1 MRALYTLIVRLV
13 APFVFV
19 FTALRGWRD
28 LAYRDRLTERFGF
41 THLRAAVPHLWLH
54 AVSVGEVQ
62 AAAPLIR
69 ALLERFPQYPL
80 LITTTTPTGAA
91 RVRETYG
98 DRVQHCYLPYD
109 TPGSVQRFLRRTRP
123 RIAVIV
129 ETELW
134 PNLYAGCA
142 RAGIPVIVASARISP
157 RSFPRYR
164 RFAPLFKESLS
175 NITVAAQ
182 TDDDA
187 TRFRTIGAGNVQVSG
202 NIKFD
207 IELPATVAEAG
218 RQFRANE
225 LSARPAWI
233 AASTHEGEEAA
244 ALEAHQRVQ
253 AEIAGNCVLIL
264 VPRHP
269 QRFSAVKALLAE
281 RRVHFVTRSS
291 AELPDAS
298 TQVLLLDTMGEL
310 VQFLAASD
318 VAFIAGS
325 LVPVGGH
332 NFLEPAALGLP
343 IVSGPHVFNAQ
354 AMSDKFF
361 DAGAAVK
368 VNSTGELA
376 SAVIALLKHP
386 QRREAMGL
394 RGRQLIDSNRGAVN
408 RIVDLIAQLDK
419 SISDPARNSD
429 GKSPVG

>member
-1 MRALYTLIVRLV
+1 MRALYTLIVRLI
-13 APFVFV
+13 APFMFV
-19 FTALRGWRD
+19 LTALRGWRD
-28 LAYRDRLTERFGF
+28 PAYRDRLPERFGF
-41 THLRAAVPHLWLH
+41 THLRAAIPHLWLH

-69 ALLERFPQYPL
+69 ALLERLPQFPL

-109 TPGSVQRFLRRTRP
+109 TPGSVQRFLLRTRP
-123 RIAVIV
+123 RIAIIV

-134 PNLYAGCA
+134 PNLYDACA
-142 RAGIPVIVASARISP
+142 RSGIAVIIASARISP

-164 RFAPLFKESLS
+164 RFASLFKESLS

-182 TDDDA
+182 TEEDA
-187 TRFRTIGAGNVQVSG
+187 ARFRAIGASDVLVSG

-207 IELPATVAEAG
+207 IEVSAAVAEAG

-225 LSARPAWI
+225 LAGRPTWI

-244 ALEAHQRVQ
+244 ALEAHQRIQ
-253 AEIAGNCVLIL
+253 AETSENCVLIL

-269 QRFSAVKALLAE
+269 QRFAAVKALLVD
-281 RRVHFVTRSS
+281 RRTHFVCRSS
-291 AELPDAS
+291 AQSPDAS
-298 TQVLLLDTMGEL
+298 TQVFLVDTMGEL
-310 VQFLAASD
+310 VKFLAAGD

-332 NFLEPAALGLP
+332 NFLEAAALGLP
-343 IVSGPHVFNAQ
+343 ILSGPFVFNAQ
-354 AMSDKFF
+354 AMSDTFF
-361 DAGAAVK
+361 DAGAAIK

-376 SAVIALLKHP
+376 SAVIALLKDP
-386 QRREAMGL
+386 QRREDMGL
-394 RGRQLIDSNRGAVN
+394 RGRQLIERNRGAVS
-408 RIVDLIAQLDK
+408 RIVDLIVRQLGD
-419 SISDPARNSD
+419 STGQRSSS
-429 GKSPVG
+429 G